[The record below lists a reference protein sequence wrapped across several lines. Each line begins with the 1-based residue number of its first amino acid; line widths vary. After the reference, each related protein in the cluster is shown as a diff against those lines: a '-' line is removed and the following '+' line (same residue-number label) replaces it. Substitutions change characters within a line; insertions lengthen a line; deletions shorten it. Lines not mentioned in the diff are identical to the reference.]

1 MNRGYKGYDFKI
13 ISMMPPGKWAAR
25 FDGHEG
31 LVPMVGWALIE
42 RNNST
47 EIKGM
52 IVAEYGQIL
61 PCDCFENFLC
71 YEPTEVPISAV

>member
-1 MNRGYKGYDFKI
+1 
-13 ISMMPPGKWAAR
+13 
-25 FDGHEG
+25 
-31 LVPMVGWALIE
+31 MVGWALIE